1 VMAEDEAGESSG
13 LVLRASRRWACQ
25 VSRSRKVIDKG
36 ASTPTNRPAIEIPVG
51 SVGMFGKETI
61 PEFGGGGALW
71 LRRHHCAGY
80 VHGHHVCPPAASQNL
95 IVPRKH
101 MPPRFSTA
109 SAASGNR

>member
-1 VMAEDEAGESSG
+1 MG
-13 LVLRASRRWACQ
+13 LPSEPFLQVIGKPASA
-25 VSRSRKVIDKG
+25 
-36 ASTPTNRPAIEIPVG
+36 PTDQPAIEIPVG

-80 VHGHHVCPPAASQNL
+80 VHGHHAGPPAASQNL

-101 MPPRFSTA
+101 VPPRLSTA
-109 SAASGNR
+109 SAAWGNR